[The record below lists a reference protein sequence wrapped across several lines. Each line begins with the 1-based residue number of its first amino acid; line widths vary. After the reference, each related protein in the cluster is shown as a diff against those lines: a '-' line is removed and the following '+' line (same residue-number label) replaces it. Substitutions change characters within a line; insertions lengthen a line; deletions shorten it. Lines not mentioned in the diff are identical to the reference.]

1 MRDIPAHLRQ
11 ERVLAV
17 NQLYVTLQG
26 QRVNDNGVPVAG
38 FVAALQGVQD
48 AMRLMIEHLSGRS
61 QRSGRRPKWITKQ
74 SALRVVGTRRGSLV
88 AELALDSPP
97 SDKNTMTAY
106 GERAFESL
114 QNWDGSE
121 NSTLPRAVADRLFAI
136 PQKLP
141 ENVHLWLGNE
151 EHPCRVQ
158 IRRTVRV
165 IKRMARL
172 EEAQLY
178 GWLKAV
184 NWNRRIAQLH
194 RYGESRVQ
202 LRFRS
207 TLDQVMRSLA
217 MQYVEVKGK
226 GTLNEKERWRSIQV
240 EQVRSADIRR
250 KPFDIEAFQGESSP
264 KVFRRDRILR
274 ASEPFDVEDFNRIIR
289 EGRDV

>member
-1 MRDIPAHLRQ
+1 M
-11 ERVLAV
+11 
-17 NQLYVTLQG
+17 NQLYVTLEG
-26 QRVNDNGVPVAG
+26 QRVNNDGVPVKG

-48 AMRLMIEHLSGRS
+48 AMRLMIEHLSGRGH
-61 QRSGRRPKWITKQ
+61 RSGRRPKWIIKQ

-97 SDKNTMTAY
+97 KDKNTMTAY

-114 QNWDGSE
+114 HNWDGSE
-121 NSTLPRAVADRLFAI
+121 NSTLPPEVVDRLFAI

-151 EHPCRVQ
+151 ERPCRVEV
-158 IRRTVRV
+158 RRPVRT
-165 IKRMARL
+165 IERMGRP

-202 LRFRS
+202 LRFSS
-207 TLDQVMRSLA
+207 TLDEVMRRFA
-217 MQYVEVKGK
+217 MQYVEVKGR
-226 GTLNEKERWRSIQV
+226 GTFNEKERWRSIQV
-240 EQVRSADIRR
+240 EQVRSADTKG
-250 KPFDIEAFQGESSP
+250 KPFDIETFQREPSTRVYCG
-264 KVFRRDRILR
+264 DQILR
-274 ASEPFDVEDFNRIIR
+274 ASQPFDVDEFNRIIR